1 MFVRISKVET
11 CMGEEKNLTMVKPI
25 LQNLNIDQND
35 SNSTE
40 WD

>member
-1 MFVRISKVET
+1 
-11 CMGEEKNLTMVKPI
+11 MGEEKNLTMVKPI